1 MATNRERGKSI
12 VIEGNDGTGKST
24 QVDLLAER
32 LASDYGIESYVI
44 HEPDGPA
51 ISAEIRKIIKNG
63 SFDRQPITN
72 LLLFMASRYEQN
84 HIGEHQHVPE
94 GHWLL
99 KARDRSSS
107 EAYQG
112 YGEGLSPELIAHLH
126 EMVMTPLYLTPD
138 LKVILG
144 LSDEERARR
153 IAARGPI
160 ENPDTFEMRSQ
171 DFQDRVNDGYR
182 EIAKRDKLPYIDAS
196 KSIEEIHEEIMEL
209 IWLRGLLP
217 RR

>member
-1 MATNRERGKSI
+1 MERGKSI

-24 QVDLLAER
+24 QVDMLAER
-32 LASDYGIESYVI
+32 LLADYGIQSYVI

-63 SFDRQPITN
+63 SLERQPLTN
-72 LLLFMASRYEQN
+72 LLLIMASRYEQN
-84 HIGEHQHVPE
+84 HIGENDYLAK

-112 YGEGLSPELIAHLH
+112 GGEGLSRELIRVLH
-126 EMVMTPLYLTPD
+126 ELTMSELYLKPD

-144 LSDEERARR
+144 LSHEERVRR
-153 IAARGPI
+153 IAARGPL
-160 ENPDTFEMRSQ
+160 ENPDTFEMRAL
-171 DFQDRVNDGYR
+171 DFHERVEQAYLDIAQR
-182 EIAKRDKLPYIDAS
+182 EQLPYIDAS
-196 KSIEEIHEEIMEL
+196 QTKEAVHQEIMGL

>member
-1 MATNRERGKSI
+1 MATNNERGKSI

-24 QVDLLAER
+24 QVDMLADR
-32 LASDYGIESYVI
+32 LQRDYGIESYVI

-63 SFDRQPITN
+63 QYERQPLTN

-84 HIGEHQHVPE
+84 HIGEHQHLVE
-94 GHWLL
+94 GRWLL

-112 YGEGLSPELIAHLH
+112 YGEGLPPELITRLH
-126 EMVMTPLYLTPD
+126 ELVMTPLYLTPD

-144 LSDEERARR
+144 LSDDERAMR

-160 ENPDTFEMRSQ
+160 ENPDTFEMRAQ
-171 DFQDRVNDGYR
+171 DFQDRVNHGYL
-182 EIAKRDKLPYIDAS
+182 EIAARDHLPYIDAS
-196 KSIEEIHEEIMEL
+196 KTREEIHEEIMEL
-209 IWLRGLLP
+209 IWLRNLLP

>member
-1 MATNRERGKSI
+1 MTTNNERGRSI

-24 QVDLLAER
+24 QVELLAKR
-32 LASDYGIESYVI
+32 LAHDYGIESYVI

-63 SFDRQPITN
+63 SFERQPITN

-84 HIGEHQHVPE
+84 YIGENQHLSK

-112 YGEGLSPELIAHLH
+112 FGEGLSPELISQLH
-126 EMVMTPLYLTPD
+126 KLVMTPLYLHPD

-144 LSDEERARR
+144 LSDPERAAR
-153 IAARGPI
+153 IAARGDI
-160 ENPDTFEMRSQ
+160 ENPDTFEMRGQ
-171 DFQDRVNDGYR
+171 DFQDRVNNGYL
-182 EIAKRDKLPYIDAS
+182 EIARRDNLPYIDAS
-196 KSIEEIHEEIMEL
+196 QSIERIHEEIMEL

>member
-1 MATNRERGKSI
+1 MIERGYSV

-32 LASDYGIESYVI
+32 LKNDYGIDSYVI
-44 HEPDGPA
+44 HEPDGPE
-51 ISAEIRKIIKNG
+51 ISSHIREIIKNG
-63 SFDRQPITN
+63 SLERHAMTN

-84 HIGEHQHVPE
+84 SIGEQRLLK
-94 GHWLL
+94 GDWLL

-112 YGEGLSPELIAHLH
+112 GGEGLSQEIIVQLH
-126 EMVMTPLYLTPD
+126 ELVMSDLYLRPD

-144 LSDEERARR
+144 LSDSVRKLR
-153 IAARGPI
+153 IAERGKI
-160 ENPDTFEMRSQ
+160 ENPDTFEMRGQ
-171 DFQDRVNDGYR
+171 DFQDKVNATYVKIAERDG
-182 EIAKRDKLPYIDAS
+182 LPYLDAS
-196 KSIEEIHEEIMEL
+196 QTKEAIHEEIMEL
-209 IWLRGLLP
+209 IWVRGLLP